1 MGVSEG
7 EERKKGLERLFEE
20 TGLLTSQ
27 TLWKILIYI
36 TEKPNELQVE

>member
-36 TEKPNELQVE
+36 TKKLNELQVE

>member
-7 EERKKGLERLFEE
+7 EEKKKGFKRLFEE
-20 TGLLTSQ
+20 SSLLTSQ